1 MKNMKKIIITQ
12 KEYVVL
18 YNDDFANTRVLCSN
32 FELAKKYFIETLDD
46 LFFIDYVSNEKIIKK
61 VKKIKKKIN
70 KCQKFEDLK
79 NVYDY
84 INNNELISSE
94 FEAYS
99 WTNDE
104 VFGIQNKNY
113 PGVKSE
119 LFSVTRKTH

>member
-1 MKNMKKIIITQ
+1 MKKMKKIIITQ

-18 YNDDFANTRVLCSN
+18 YNDDYANTRVLCSN

-70 KCQKFEDLK
+70 KCQKFEDLR

-84 INNNELISSE
+84 INNNKLISSE

-113 PGVKSE
+113 PDVKSE